1 MSYLQLSVEDNSRSA
16 KQVKKLGTA
25 SLLGGG
31 SKHKMFEKISKHD
44 VIIYDYRC
52 TRFRFGPLNPTQ
64 IVPRLQFVADKEKVS
79 MTEDGKKALI
89 TLAQGD
95 MRKVSFC

>member
-1 MSYLQLSVEDNSRSA
+1 
-16 KQVKKLGTA
+16 
-25 SLLGGG
+25 
-31 SKHKMFEKISKHD
+31 MFEKISKHD